1 MENNSPERLHIY
13 DQLILLINGL
23 YLSNKWYNHMQKN
36 ELLIYILDPY
46 IIILFIQYLL
56 FSGIPR
62 IFPET
67 LNIFEFLLTWKKKG
81 KESNF

>member
-1 MENNSPERLHIY
+1 
-13 DQLILLINGL
+13 
-23 YLSNKWYNHMQKN
+23 MQKN
-36 ELLIYILDPY
+36 ELLIYILDAY

-67 LNIFEFLLTWKKKG
+67 LNIFEFLLTLKKKEERRVIFNH
-81 KESNF
+81 KFHAATTQLLCRPL